1 MSKQIIGIGT
11 TANDGTG
18 DPLRTAFTKT
28 NDNNTELYN
37 TLGWGFYVEDQTVAS
52 TQVVTTTPTL
62 IQIDGL
68 GSTSSSD
75 YLPYEIRGISELW
88 DSSTSKITPIG
99 IGDGYTLR
107 LDLEITAKT
116 ATPTELILDLDIGAG
131 ASPTIVIVERIIATA
146 KTPPYVVS
154 VAFPIFTLS
163 TFVTNGGQIF
173 LSTDSGT
180 VTLTRRNISIH
191 RISSGQI

>member
-37 TLGWGFYVEDQTVAS
+37 ILGWGFYVEDQTVAS

-99 IGDGYTLR
+99 IGDGYTVR

-116 ATPTELILDLDIGAG
+116 ATPTELVLDLDISGLAT
-131 ASPTIVIVERIIATA
+131 PTTVIVERIIGTGKA
-146 KTPPYVVS
+146 PPYTVS
-154 VAFPIFTLS
+154 VAFPLFSLT
-163 TFVTNGGQIF
+163 TFIANGGA
-173 LSTDSGT
+173 GVT
-180 VTLTRRNISIH
+180 VTDPSLLD
-191 RISSGQI
+191 